1 VFAAEKIPS
10 RQFCLDRLALNSNR
24 ENGECKPKQK
34 ITPPAKNSTFKKIIF
49 NRYKI
54 FFTWNSTLIVIKML
68 NNIETKNLID
78 KQTFSNGNDE
88 TKCKISQASHKNN
101 LIMKGAAR
109 PHDEK
114 RHPTLS

>member
-1 VFAAEKIPS
+1 
-10 RQFCLDRLALNSNR
+10 
-24 ENGECKPKQK
+24 
-34 ITPPAKNSTFKKIIF
+34 
-49 NRYKI
+49 
-54 FFTWNSTLIVIKML
+54 ML

-88 TKCKISQASHKNN
+88 TKCKISQANHKNN

>member
-1 VFAAEKIPS
+1 
-10 RQFCLDRLALNSNR
+10 
-24 ENGECKPKQK
+24 
-34 ITPPAKNSTFKKIIF
+34 
-49 NRYKI
+49 
-54 FFTWNSTLIVIKML
+54 ML